1 MKAELKKQITEYLDK
16 LHANN
21 SDVDVTGNKKHDIPN
36 EWYGTLRLHSRQQN
50 RKIKKG
56 IINIINNFK

>member
-1 MKAELKKQITEYLDK
+1 MKTELKKQIINYLDK

-21 SDVDVTGNKKHDIPN
+21 SDVDVKGNKKTDLPN
-36 EWYGTLRLHSRQQN
+36 GWLSLLRLHSRQQN
-50 RKIKKG
+50 RKIKNG